1 MIYTSECG
9 RYKIVE
15 WASGSKEYWKDG
27 KRHRD
32 GDLPAYEEV
41 DGTKEWYKDGKL
53 HRDGDLPAVEYSNG
67 DKLWYKYGK
76 HHRDGDLPALEWA
89 SGYKEY
95 WKDGIKYNPFE
106 KLKIKNG
113 DILTITYE
121 GKDREIEKDKII
133 SLKCKIYN
141 VW

>member
-15 WASGSKEYWKDG
+15 WANGSKEYWKDG

-32 GDLPAYEEV
+32 GDLPALEWAS
-41 DGTKEWYKDGKL
+41 GSKEYWKDGK
-53 HRDGDLPAVEYSNG
+53 R
-67 DKLWYKYGK
+67 
-76 HHRDGDLPALEWA
+76 HRDGDLPALEWA

-113 DILTITYE
+113 DILTVTYE
-121 GKDREIEKDKII
+121 GKDREIEKGKIVR
-133 SLKCKIYN
+133 LKCK
-141 VW
+141 V